1 MSKVIGIDLG
11 TTNSCMAV
19 MEGGE
24 PVVIPNSEGART
36 TPSIVAFAKN
46 GERLVGQAAK
56 RQAVTNPSNTV
67 FSAKRLIG
75 RKQSEIT
82 EITDTLP
89 YDVVDGKNGD
99 AYIKVE
105 EEGKSETYAPEQI
118 SAMVLQKLK
127 ADAEA
132 YLGEDVTQA
141 VITVP
146 AYFNDAQRQATK
158 DAGKIAGLE
167 VLRII
172 NEPTAAS
179 LAYGLEKKDDQTIA
193 VFDLGGGTFDIS
205 VLDLGDGVFEVKA
218 TNGDNQLGGD
228 DWDEA
233 VINWLCDEFQ
243 NEQGIDL
250 RQDQMAMQRLKE
262 EAEKAK
268 IALSSA
274 QATDINLP
282 FITADASGPKHLQ
295 INLTRA
301 KLEQICENLYERA
314 KIPFQACVK
323 DSDVDASDIDHLIL
337 VGGMTRSPRVIE
349 LAKELTGKDAHQ
361 GVNPDEV
368 VAIGAAIQGAILS
381 GDSGVSD
388 VLLLDVTPLTLGI
401 ETAGG
406 ISTPMIDRNTTI
418 PTKKTN
424 VFSTYA
430 DNQTAV
436 DIKVLQ
442 GERQMSADNK
452 MLGTFKLDGIPP
464 AARGVPQIEV
474 TFDIDANGI
483 LNVSAKDL
491 GSGKDQNIT
500 ITGSSGLDQD
510 EVDRLQREAEK
521 HAEEDK
527 NRKEAVEARN
537 ELDNLVYQSEKQLKD
552 NADKISEDNKA
563 TLESAIEDA
572 KKTLANE
579 SSETSALKSENE
591 RLMEALN
598 KIGEEIHAASAAS
611 SDAGPEDSGTPPT
624 DAEPQESD
632 PAKAAKQADV
642 VDADF
647 EVVEEEEGK

>member
-1 MSKVIGIDLG
+1 
-11 TTNSCMAV
+11 MAV

-243 NEQGIDL
+243 TEQGIDL

-323 DSDVDASDIDHLIL
+323 DSDVEASDIDHLIL

-552 NADKISEDNKA
+552 NTDKISEDNKA
-563 TLESAIEDA
+563 SLESAIEDA
-572 KKTLANE
+572 KKTLAND
-579 SSETSALKSENE
+579 SSETSALKAENE

-611 SDAGPEDSGTPPT
+611 SGAGPEDSGTPPP

>member
-243 NEQGIDL
+243 TEQGIDL

-323 DSDVDASDIDHLIL
+323 DSDVEASDIDHLIL

-552 NADKISEDNKA
+552 NTDKISEDNKA
-563 TLESAIEDA
+563 SLESAIEDA
-572 KKTLANE
+572 KKTLAND
-579 SSETSALKSENE
+579 SSETSALKAENE

-611 SDAGPEDSGTPPT
+611 SGAGPEDSGTPPP

>member
-243 NEQGIDL
+243 TEQGIDL

-323 DSDVDASDIDHLIL
+323 DSDVEASDIDHLIL

-552 NADKISEDNKA
+552 NADKISEDNKV

-572 KKTLANE
+572 
-579 SSETSALKSENE
+579 
-591 RLMEALN
+591 
-598 KIGEEIHAASAAS
+598 
-611 SDAGPEDSGTPPT
+611 
-624 DAEPQESD
+624 
-632 PAKAAKQADV
+632 
-642 VDADF
+642 
-647 EVVEEEEGK
+647 

>member
-1 MSKVIGIDLG
+1 
-11 TTNSCMAV
+11 MAV

-243 NEQGIDL
+243 TEQGIDL

-323 DSDVDASDIDHLIL
+323 DSDVEASDIDHLIL

-563 TLESAIEDA
+563 SLESAIEDA
-572 KKTLANE
+572 KKTLAND
-579 SSETSALKSENE
+579 SSETSALKAENE
-591 RLMEALN
+591 RLMEALS

-611 SDAGPEDSGTPPT
+611 GGAGPEDSGTPPP
-624 DAEPQESD
+624 DAEPEESD